1 MRTPTGTVRIK
12 RKDIT
17 YYLQIKRWWGWK
29 TLLESCN
36 RGDLTMVAQNLKED
50 AE

>member
-1 MRTPTGTVRIK
+1 MRAPIGNVRIK

-29 TLLESCN
+29 TLLESFN
-36 RGDLTMVAQNLKED
+36 KNDLLIVAKNLTED
-50 AE
+50 D